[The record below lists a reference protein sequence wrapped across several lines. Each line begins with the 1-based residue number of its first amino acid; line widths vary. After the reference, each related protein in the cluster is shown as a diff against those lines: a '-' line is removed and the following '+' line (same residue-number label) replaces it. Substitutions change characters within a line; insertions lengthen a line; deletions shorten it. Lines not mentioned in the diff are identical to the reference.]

1 MSEEI
6 KDIILKMYVC
16 WYVVYNVQDYYKW
29 IYNCMKFIWWWLL
42 LKLVQSSN
50 HPLILF
56 FFLKLK
62 VFNQARYQIK
72 RSENPVRFHYIPVDK
87 ILFLDQT
94 LPATYM

>member
-1 MSEEI
+1 M
-6 KDIILKMYVC
+6 
-16 WYVVYNVQDYYKW
+16 VVVVV
-29 IYNCMKFIWWWLL
+29 IEVSTEF
-42 LKLVQSSN
+42 QSSFN
-50 HPLILF
+50 LI

-94 LPATYM
+94 LPAIYM

>member
-1 MSEEI
+1 M
-6 KDIILKMYVC
+6 
-16 WYVVYNVQDYYKW
+16 VVVVV
-29 IYNCMKFIWWWLL
+29 IEVSTEF
-42 LKLVQSSN
+42 QSSFN
-50 HPLILF
+50 LI